1 MQRREMLGTVMGAL
15 GAMGVMGA
23 GAGDARAATQWKLAT
38 GYKPETL
45 HTQNIEQFA
54 RDVEKATA
62 GDLKIAVHPNN
73 SLVKLPEILGA
84 VQSGK
89 AEAGE
94 MLMSA
99 MVKDVPL
106 AQTPDTLRM
115 QPWDRDRIHRLFD
128 DLEFRVLRDRLFDT
142 LASADPEVDEGF
154 DVRGGALEPGSV
166 AAWLAE
172 HVADGRRAGIAV
184 VGTHLAFDGDAT
196 ALAVAAA
203 DGDGC
208 YIDTAILT
216 PEDEAAL
223 GQWLADAGKPKAVHE
238 AKLAM
243 HDLAG
248 RGWTLAGVTS
258 DTALAAYLV
267 RPGQR
272 SFALDDLSLRYL
284 RRELRADTPEQQ
296 QLSLLDDEEGV
307 DDQAVQTL
315 ILRARAVAVY
325 LMTGTPVPTH
335 LEDVYG
341 IIRLINPGAYGNK
354 AAFERQHCEIQT
366 FKVQNGKKEVK
377 VKKVVG
383 YVNTEKVYQALYK
396 NARRVQKRDVIQM
409 PDPLITQ
416 IKVHLSGA
424 HKKLYKKII
433 NDRFAILGD
442 KVLMPDNQ
450 SALRHLAL
458 QLISCPDEFDPNVSM
473 DNDLAKACDTLLDS
487 INPDQHKV
495 IIFAY
500 YKRAIDFLA
509 KRYSHWNPAVLYGG
523 SDRGQ
528 VEKFKTDP
536 SCRIFVINWIAGGAG
551 LNLQCASHS
560 IFYECPTS
568 PKDAKQAI
576 ARTDRKGQEN
586 IVNVY
591 FLRVMGTLLDRNFKN
606 LLKNEEENNQIVRD
620 RKDLLHELLH

>member
-1 MQRREMLGTVMGAL
+1 MASSLSDLMLAS
-15 GAMGVMGA
+15 GVTNYPVWFDKVQLPFWPMPHQMEQVKLYA
-23 GAGDARAATQWKLAT
+23 RNMRFLDAGDPGVGKTFPAQI
-38 GYKPETL
+38 
-45 HTQNIEQFA
+45 H
-54 RDVEKATA
+54 
-62 GDLKIAVHPNN
+62 AV
-73 SLVKLPEILGA
+73 
-84 VQSGK
+84 
-89 AEAGE
+89 
-94 MLMSA
+94 LM
-99 MVKDVPL
+99 
-106 AQTPDTLRM
+106 
-115 QPWDRDRIHRLFD
+115 
-128 DLEFRVLRDRLFDT
+128 
-142 LASADPEVDEGF
+142 
-154 DVRGGALEPGSV
+154 
-166 AAWLAE
+166 
-172 HVADGRRAGIAV
+172 
-184 VGTHLAFDGDAT
+184 
-196 ALAVAAA
+196 
-203 DGDGC
+203 
-208 YIDTAILT
+208 
-216 PEDEAAL
+216 AAL
-223 GQWLADAGKPKAVHE
+223 GNKVVFSMPPKLIVQFYEELKDFFVGIDNHLKVAHLDVPATQKKKLIDQWDAEGWPDILVMSYDIYRVLNDRSPTKAIGHNLWYQRDGSPYFKGEGEPYDRTAKPFTKDGREINKRGRARNPFQFKLKRAGYNVLFFDE
-238 AKLAM
+238 A
-243 HDLAG
+243 H
-248 RGWTLAGVTS
+248 
-258 DTALAAYLV
+258 ALC
-267 RPGQR
+267 
-272 SFALDDLSLRYL
+272 
-284 RRELRADTPEQQ
+284 
-296 QLSLLDDEEGV
+296 GV
-307 DDQAVQTL
+307 DS
-315 ILRARAVAVY
+315 ILSTSVYEMSAQLGDEVAVY

-366 FKVQNGKKEVK
+366 FSVNNGKKDVK
-377 VKKVVG
+377 VKKIVA
-383 YVNTEKVYQALYK
+383 YHNTEKVYQALYK

-416 IKVHLSGA
+416 IKVHLTGA

-458 QLISCPDEFDPNVSM
+458 QLISCPDEFDQSVSM

-487 INPDQHKV
+487 INPDQHKA

-509 KRYSHWNPAVLYGG
+509 KRYAHWNPAVLYGG
-523 SDRGQ
+523 SDRSQ